1 MYEWVNSIRGEVEP
15 IEDPIYGSLCSFR
28 ALSFSRD
35 SGWLVWRKDGSRRG
49 WSVKDASE
57 ATIHTARS

>member
-15 IEDPIYGSLCSFR
+15 IEDPIYGSLYRCS
-28 ALSFSRD
+28 LT
-35 SGWLVWRKDGSRRG
+35 L
-49 WSVKDASE
+49 KDASE